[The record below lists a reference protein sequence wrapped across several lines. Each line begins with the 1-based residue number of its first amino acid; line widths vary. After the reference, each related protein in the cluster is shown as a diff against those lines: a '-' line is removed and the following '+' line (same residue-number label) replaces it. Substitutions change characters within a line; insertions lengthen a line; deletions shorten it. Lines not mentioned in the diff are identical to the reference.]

1 MKTLLI
7 IPIFFLFASVSFS
20 QVRTLEKDQT
30 PGKGKVEDLSWIEG
44 VWVGTGLGGDCEEVW
59 MPAVDG
65 HMIGTF
71 RFWEDGKLVFS
82 EFMNIVQEGETFSM
96 KLKHFN
102 PDLSPWEEKDKWT
115 TFRLV
120 EIGENFVSFSGLTM
134 QRIGDE
140 MILQLALTE
149 NGVRKIEEF
158 KYTKKAF

>member
-1 MKTLLI
+1 MKYLFLI
-7 IPIFFLFASVSFS
+7 PVFFLSSSLSFS
-20 QVRTLEKDQT
+20 QVNTLEKDQT

-65 HMIGTF
+65 QMIGTF
-71 RFWEDGKLVFS
+71 RFWAEGKLVFS
-82 EFMNIVQEGETFSM
+82 EFMNIVQEGETFSL

-102 PDLSPWEEKDKWT
+102 PDLSPWEEKDQWT
-115 TFRLV
+115 TFQLV
-120 EIGENFVSFSGLTM
+120 EIGENFVSFNGLTM

-149 NGVRKIEEF
+149 DGLRTIEEF
-158 KYTKKAF
+158 RYTKKAY

>member
-1 MKTLLI
+1 MKYLFLI
-7 IPIFFLFASVSFS
+7 PAFFLFSFLSFS
-20 QVRTLEKDQT
+20 QVKTLEKDQT
-30 PGKGKVEDLSWIEG
+30 PGKGKVEDLNWIEG

-120 EIGENFVSFSGLTM
+120 ETGEDFVSFSGLTM

-149 NGVRKIEEF
+149 NGVRRIEEF
-158 KYTKKAF
+158 KYTKKAY

>member
-1 MKTLLI
+1 MKNFLLI
-7 IPIFFLFASVSFS
+7 PAFLLCTSVSFS
-20 QVRTLEKDQT
+20 QVKTLENDQI

-65 HMIGTF
+65 QMIGTF

-102 PDLSPWEEKDKWT
+102 PDLTPWEEKDQWT

-149 NGVRKIEEF
+149 NGVRRIEEF
-158 KYTKKAF
+158 KYKKKAY

>member
-158 KYTKKAF
+158 KYTKKAY

>member
-7 IPIFFLFASVSFS
+7 IPVLFLFATASFS
-20 QVRTLEKDQT
+20 QVKTLEKDQT

-44 VWVGTGLGGDCEEVW
+44 VWAGTGLGGDCEEVW

-102 PDLSPWEEKDKWT
+102 PDLSPWEENDKWT

-120 EIGENFVSFSGLTM
+120 EIGENFVSFSGLKM

-149 NGVRKIEEF
+149 NGVRRIEEF
-158 KYTKKAF
+158 KYKKKAF

>member
-1 MKTLLI
+1 MKNLLI
-7 IPIFFLFASVSFS
+7 VPALFLFASVSFS
-20 QVRTLEKDQT
+20 QVKTLEKDQT

-82 EFMNIVQEGETFSM
+82 EFMNIIQEGETFSM

-102 PDLSPWEEKDKWT
+102 PDLSPWEEKEKWT

-120 EIGENFVSFSGLTM
+120 EIGENIVSFSGLTM

-140 MILQLALTE
+140 MLLQLVLTE
-149 NGVRKIEEF
+149 NGIRKIEEF
-158 KYTKKAF
+158 KYTKRAY

>member
-149 NGVRKIEEF
+149 NGVRRIEEF

>member
-7 IPIFFLFASVSFS
+7 IPVLFLFATVSFS
-20 QVRTLEKDQT
+20 QVKTLEKDQI
-30 PGKGKVEDLSWIEG
+30 PGKGKVENLSWMEG
-44 VWVGTGLGGDCEEVW
+44 VWVGSGLGGDCEEVW

-65 HMIGTF
+65 HIIGTF
-71 RFWEDGKLVFS
+71 RFWENGRLVFS

-120 EIGENFVSFSGLTM
+120 EIGENFVSFNGLTM
-134 QRIGDE
+134 QRIGAE

-149 NGVRKIEEF
+149 NGVRRIEEF
-158 KYTKKAF
+158 KYTKKVY

>member
-1 MKTLLI
+1 MKTLLM
-7 IPIFFLFASVSFS
+7 IPVLLFFASVSFS
-20 QVRTLEKDQT
+20 QVKTLEKEQA
-30 PGKGKVEDLSWIEG
+30 PGKGQIEDLSWIEG
-44 VWVGTGLGGDCEEVW
+44 VWVGKGLGGDCEEVW

-102 PDLSPWEEKDKWT
+102 PDFSPWEEKDKWT

-134 QRIGDE
+134 QRIGNE

-149 NGVRKIEEF
+149 NGVRRIEEF
-158 KYTKKAF
+158 KYTKKAY

>member
-1 MKTLLI
+1 MKNLLI
-7 IPIFFLFASVSFS
+7 IPALFLFASVSFS
-20 QVRTLEKDQT
+20 QVKTLEKDQT

-65 HMIGTF
+65 QMIGTF

-82 EFMNIVQEGETFSM
+82 EFMNIGQEGETFSM

-120 EIGENFVSFSGLTM
+120 EIGENIVSFSGLTM

-140 MILQLALTE
+140 MLLQLVLTE

-158 KYTKKAF
+158 KYTKKEY

>member
-1 MKTLLI
+1 MKILLI
-7 IPIFFLFASVSFS
+7 IPAFLLFASVSFS
-20 QVRTLEKDQT
+20 QVRSLEKDQT

-44 VWVGTGLGGDCEEVW
+44 VWVGKGLGGECEEVW
-59 MPAVDG
+59 MPAIDG

-82 EFMNIVQEGETFSM
+82 EFMNIVQEGEIFSM

-102 PDLSPWEEKDKWT
+102 PDLSPWEEKDQWT

-149 NGVRKIEEF
+149 NGVRRIEEF
-158 KYTKKAF
+158 RYLKKGY

>member
-7 IPIFFLFASVSFS
+7 IPVVFLFATVSFS
-20 QVRTLEKDQT
+20 QVKTLEKDQT

-65 HMIGTF
+65 QMIGTF

-149 NGVRKIEEF
+149 NGVRRIEEF
-158 KYTKKAF
+158 KYTKKAY

>member
-1 MKTLLI
+1 M
-7 IPIFFLFASVSFS
+7 FLFASVSFS
-20 QVRTLEKDQT
+20 QVKTLETDQT
-30 PGKGKVEDLSWIEG
+30 PGKGKVEDLTWIEG

-115 TFRLV
+115 TFQLV
-120 EIGENFVSFSGLTM
+120 EVGDNFVSFTGLTM

-140 MILQLALTE
+140 MLLQLVLTE
-149 NGVRKIEEF
+149 NGVRRIEEF
-158 KYTKKAF
+158 KYTKKAY